1 MILFINACVM
11 SDSRTRKLANTLL
24 SKLNGTVKELVL
36 TELSFPKPDEA
47 FITYRERCIAEE
59 DFSDPLFSLA
69 KDFASADTIVI
80 AAPFWDLSF
89 PASLKQY
96 FEQIN
101 IPHVTFYYNE
111 NGVPCGLCKAK
122 KLYYITTAGGPIFND
137 SYGFGYVRELAQTF
151 YGIPEVEMIKAEGLD
166 IVGADVDSILKEA
179 EHRIQPD

>member
-1 MILFINACVM
+1 MILFINACVR

-24 SKLNGTVKELVL
+24 SRLNGTVKELVL
-36 TELSFPKPDEA
+36 TELSFPKSDEA
-47 FITYRERCIAEE
+47 FITYRERCVAAR
-59 DFSDPLFSLA
+59 DFSDSLFSLA

-96 FEQIN
+96 FAQIN

-111 NGVPCGLCKAK
+111 HGVPCGLCKAK

-151 YGIPEVEMIKAEGLD
+151 YGIPKVEMIKAEGLD

-179 EHRIQPD
+179 ESRIQLD